1 MSKERLIVF
10 VKAPRPGLA
19 KTRIAKTAG
28 SQRAVAIHREL
39 VDAVL
44 GGIGSLPAV
53 ELRFMPD
60 DAEPEIRPWVQDGW
74 TSRPQGSGDLGA
86 RLARAFAEAFA
97 AGAEC
102 VAIIGSD
109 CPEVRTSDVRSAWAE
124 LRTHDL
130 VVGPA
135 IDGGYWLI
143 GLRSPQPALFEEIT
157 WSSEQVLGQ
166 TLQRARALGLRIQL
180 LRILGDIDTEADW
193 NAYVRQRKESAS
205 S

>member
-19 KTRIAKTAG
+19 KTRIAKTSG
-28 SQRAVAIHREL
+28 PQRAVAIHREL

-44 GGIGSLPAV
+44 GGIGSLSTV
-53 ELRFMPD
+53 ELRFTPD
-60 DAEPEIRPWVQDGW
+60 DAEPDIRPWVQETW
-74 TSRPQGSGDLGA
+74 TAQPQGSGDLGA
-86 RLARAFAEAFA
+86 RLVRAFEEAFA
-97 AGAEC
+97 AGAER

-109 CPEVRTSDVRSAWAE
+109 CPEGRTSDVRSAWAE

-143 GLRSPQPALFEEIT
+143 GLRAPQPALFEEIA
-157 WSSEQVLGQ
+157 WSSDQVLGQ
-166 TLQRARALGLRIQL
+166 TLQRARSLGLRIQL
-180 LRILGDIDTEADW
+180 LRNLGDVDTEEDW
-193 NAYVRQRKESAS
+193 NAYVRQRKESVS